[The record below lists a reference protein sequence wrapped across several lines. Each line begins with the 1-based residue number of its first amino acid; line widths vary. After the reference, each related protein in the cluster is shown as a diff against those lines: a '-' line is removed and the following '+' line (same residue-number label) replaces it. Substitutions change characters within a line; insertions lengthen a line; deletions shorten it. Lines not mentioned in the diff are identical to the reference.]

1 MLADLLY
8 GLADQVGAFNVFR
21 YVTVRTAAAT
31 VTALLLSLG
40 LGPWLIRGLRCFQV
54 GERIRSDGPREH
66 QAKAG
71 TPTMGGVLIVGSILV
86 GAVLWADL
94 GNELIQ
100 AAIFAT
106 LGYAAL
112 GFFDDYRKLTGRGG
126 LRILPKFLAQAAIG
140 ALTGLFLLWCAE
152 AGSFTTQVVVP
163 FYKAFQPELGWALA
177 PAAALVLVASS
188 NAVNLTDGLDGLA
201 SGCVVVAAAAFAAL
215 AYLSGHA
222 EFSSYL
228 DIVHVAGVSEVTV
241 FGGAVVGAA
250 LGFLWFNAHPAQVF
264 MGDVGSLA
272 LGAAVGIQAVL
283 IRQEALLVLVGGV
296 FVIEAASV
304 LLQVASFKLTGR
316 RVFRMAP
323 IHHHFELAGWKES
336 QISVRFWIVALL
348 CALATLTTLKLR

>member
-8 GLADQVGAFNVFR
+8 SLADQVGAFNVFR

-40 LGPWLIRGLRCFQV
+40 LGPWLIRWLRRFQV
-54 GERIRSDGPREH
+54 GEKIRPDGPRDH
-66 QAKAG
+66 LTKAG

-86 GAVLWADL
+86 GTVLWADL
-94 GNELIQ
+94 GNALIQ
-100 AAIFAT
+100 AAVFAT
-106 LGYAAL
+106 LGYALL
-112 GFFDDYRKLTGRGG
+112 GFLDDYGKLTGRGG
-126 LRILPKFLAQAAIG
+126 LRILPKFLAQAVIG
-140 ALTGLFLLWCAE
+140 LLTGLFLLWCAE
-152 AGSFTTQVVVP
+152 AGEFTTQVVFP
-163 FYKAFQPELGWALA
+163 FYKVFQPELGWILA

-201 SGCVVVAAAAFAAL
+201 SGCVVVAAAVFAVL

-228 DIVHVAGVSEVTV
+228 DIVHIAGVSEVTV
-241 FGGAVVGAA
+241 FGASVVGAS

-272 LGAAVGIQAVL
+272 LGAAVGVQAVL
-283 IRQEALLVLVGGV
+283 IRQEVLLVLVGGV

-304 LLQVASFKLTGR
+304 MVQVASFKLTGR